1 MVQRKCLACSLIH
14 SHHIYINL
22 HYCLLIHTSDV
33 LAEIKNLYTTPT
45 VLSGDNGW
53 QPPMQNEVV
62 DAAKG
67 QSLLSNNMPGILMVS
82 FNRFAHPGVSTH
94 VGTKLCNR
102 AEFPIVRPD
111 CLNL

>member
-1 MVQRKCLACSLIH
+1 LVQRKCLACSLIH

-22 HYCLLIHTSDV
+22 HYCLLIHTIHTSDV
-33 LAEIKNLYTTPT
+33 LTEIRNLYTTPE

-53 QPPMQNEVV
+53 QPPMQNQVV

-82 FNRFAHPGVSTH
+82 LNRFEWSTH

-102 AEFPIVRPD
+102 AEFPIVST
-111 CLNL
+111 

>member
-1 MVQRKCLACSLIH
+1 MVQRKSLACSLIH

-33 LAEIKNLYTTPT
+33 LTEIKNLYTTPT

-53 QPPMQNEVV
+53 QPPMQNQVV

-82 FNRFAHPGVSTH
+82 LNRFEWAN

-102 AEFPIVRPD
+102 AEFPIVSIY
-111 CLNL
+111 LIV